1 MKEERKNQEI
11 LRRSR
16 GRDVLHIASLA
27 FTESGR
33 ALARRVKETCRRVP
47 GREIIWKNVED
58 IDEEMFRISDA
69 VFFFCAAGI
78 AVRKIA
84 PFLQDKTSDPAV
96 LVIGEDGKYV
106 ISLLSGHLGGANAWA
121 EEAAKALRA
130 QPVITTAS
138 DVRRIPAIDVWAS
151 ECGLTIG
158 DMKAAK
164 RIAAYLLSRVNP
176 ETQGE
181 QKSDGPGN
189 DSPGSGFTGQKKM
202 RTEEAEYRICITEN
216 PGFACGE
223 NMLILRPKRYV
234 VGVGCRRGTEP
245 EAMGAFL
252 VDFLRENGIDPALV
266 ERICSIDR
274 KKDED
279 AIKAAARMLKAPF
292 TVFSAEELA
301 AVPGHFSASDF
312 VLETAG
318 VDNVCERAAVL
329 GAGEGSRLAVKKTAA
344 GGMTAAAALRSP
356 AEQRNLMM
364 TPEEWLARVSDGGF
378 PEWKQRRAED

>member
-1 MKEERKNQEI
+1 MIEKMRSAAER
-11 LRRSR
+11 RR
-16 GRDVLHIASLA
+16 GRNVIYITSLA
-27 FTESGR
+27 FTQRGR
-33 ALARRVKETCRRVP
+33 ELACRVKEACGKAS
-47 GREIIWKNVED
+47 GRELIWKD
-58 IDEEMFRISDA
+58 TDHLDEETFRISDV

-151 ECGLTIG
+151 ECGLKIG

-301 AVPGHFSASDF
+301 SVPGSFSTSDF
-312 VLETAG
+312 VRDTVG
-318 VDNVCERAAVL
+318 VDNVCERAALL
-329 GAGEGSRLAVKKTAA
+329 GAGTQGQLTVKKTAA
-344 GGMTAAAALRSP
+344 DGMTAAAA
-356 AEQRNLMM
+356 RNAQTMKKNLIM
-364 TPEEWLARVSDGGF
+364 TPEQWLTQVLAGDF
-378 PEWKQRRAED
+378 PEV